1 MTIPRAVVELRN
13 VQRIFRGSD
22 SSLEVRAVDGVD
34 LQIAEGEFLAIM
46 GVSGSG
52 KSTLLHILGCLDR
65 PTGGQYLLDGED
77 ISGLDDD
84 RLSEV
89 RNARIG
95 FVFQTYNL
103 IPQLSVLEN
112 VELPLLYSGHSF
124 IPEQCIEM
132 IAAVGLEKR
141 LSHQPNQLSG
151 GESQRVAIAR
161 ALVNN
166 PSLLLADEPTGNLD
180 SKSSQD
186 IMEIFEKLH
195 DAGRTIVIVTHEDMI
210 ARRTQRI
217 VRVKDGKIISE
228 EKVEL

>member
-13 VQRIFRGSD
+13 VQRIFRGRD